1 MMEGKRI
8 SGRYR
13 IIKLIGGGGM
23 ANVYLAHDVILDRE
37 VAIKMLRID
46 FANEEEFIKRF
57 QREAQSAT
65 SLAHPN
71 IVSIYD
77 VGEEDDLYYIVMEY
91 VHGMTLKQYI
101 QQHSPVNV
109 DKAIDIMKQL
119 TIAMSHAHQNHIVHR
134 DIKPHNIL
142 LDEEGNVKITDFG
155 IAMALSA
162 TSITQTNSVLGSVHY
177 LSPEQARG
185 GMATKK
191 SDIYSLG
198 IVMFELLTGRLPFS
212 GESAV
217 SIALKHLQS
226 ETPSL
231 KRWNPDIPQS
241 VENIVLKATAKDPFR
256 RYESLEE
263 MDEDLSTALDADRMN
278 EPKFAV
284 PLDDE
289 ATKAIPVITDQ
300 KAYSNLDDTIVHHQ
314 TDDVKTK
321 PTPPVKEGKKGK
333 KDKTKPPKGKS
344 KKKWPMVIIGLFFL
358 LILLGVAAVT
368 MVPGLL
374 GPKEIEVPN
383 VSEMDQTEAISTI
396 ISAGFVVGETKKVPD
411 EEIPEE
417 YVIKTNPKAGRM
429 ANEGSAVDIY
439 VSTGK
444 EKVEVEDY
452 VGKDFEEVSADL
464 EEKGFTVE
472 KEEEFNEDEAQGT
485 ILDQDPSPGE
495 EVVAEETTITFTV
508 SKGRESFDLDSL
520 EGFDQTALDKYE
532 ASKGIN
538 IIVQSEKFSS
548 EVEEGKVI
556 SHKPVASTPITKGDT
571 VYVIMSKGP
580 EPPKEVPTKE
590 VTEDILIPYKGQEG
604 KPQSVEVFIDDKDSD
619 LDDSDADQVQ
629 GIYEDTTIT
638 MTFTLEEGTKGE
650 YIILV
655 DGKEYKRGT
664 VDYPKEE

>member
-1 MMEGKRI
+1 
-8 SGRYR
+8 
-13 IIKLIGGGGM
+13 M

-65 SLAHPN
+65 SLTHPN

-77 VGEEDDLYYIVMEY
+77 VGEEDELYYIVMEY

-101 QQHSPVNV
+101 QQHSPVQV

-119 TIAMSHAHQNHIVHR
+119 TFAMSHAHQNHIVHR

-263 MDEDLSTALDADRMN
+263 MDEDLSSALDPDRLN

-284 PLDDE
+284 PIDDE

-300 KAYSNLDDTIVHHQ
+300 SAYSNLDDTIVHHQ
-314 TDDVKTK
+314 ASTDSLQTK
-321 PTPPVKEGKKGK
+321 PTPPVQEGKKKGK
-333 KDKTKPPKGKS
+333 KKASQKKKS
-344 KKKWPMVIIGLFFL
+344 KKKWPILIISLFFL
-358 LILLGVAAVT
+358 LLLLGVAAVT
-368 MVPGLL
+368 VVPNLL
-374 GPKEIEVPN
+374 GPKEIKVPN
-383 VSEMDQTEAISTI
+383 VEGKNTTEAVSMIVSE
-396 ISAGFVVGETKKVPD
+396 GFVVGETKEQSSDSVP
-411 EEIPEE
+411 EGE
-417 YVIKTNPKAGRM
+417 VIKTIPKAGRM
-429 ANEGSAVDIY
+429 ANEGSEIDLY

-452 VGKDFEEVSADL
+452 AGQEFDDVASEL

-472 KEEEFNEDEAQGT
+472 KEEEFNEDEPAGT
-485 ILDQDPSPGE
+485 ILEQEPSPGE

-520 EGFDQTALDKYE
+520 VGFDQTALDKYE

-538 IIVQSEKFSS
+538 IIVQSETFSS

-556 SHKPVASTPITKGDT
+556 SHKPVASTPVTKGDT

-580 EPPKEVPTKE
+580 EEPKEVPTKE
-590 VTEDILIPYKGQEG
+590 VTLEETVRYTGQEG
-604 KPQSVEVFIDDKDSD
+604 KPQSVEVFIEDKDRKIDESEP
-619 LDDSDADQVQ
+619 DQLQ
-629 GIYEDTTIT
+629 GITEDTTIT
-638 MTFTLEEGTKGE
+638 MTFTIEEGTKGK
-650 YIILV
+650 YRILV
-655 DGKEYKRGT
+655 DGKEYKSAN
-664 VDYPKEE
+664 VEYPKEE